1 MKASIVESV
10 IGVLGFNGKNKLV
23 ERILFPK
30 NAEAIASILRRIQG
44 GEATSEV
51 LELVE
56 RLRKRGYNV
65 FVFESEA
72 LSKSVHEKLGADVE
86 VEKPSAAG
94 EALRKKLGKIA
105 VEVGFADKPD
115 RVRTLIHDVS
125 VALTRG
131 GVKKAAEKR
140 DLLIIQ
146 AIQALDDVDKTLNLF
161 SSRLREW
168 YGLHF
173 PELNRLMEK
182 HEMYLRLVA
191 DLGDRSA
198 FTLENLEKEGVPAD
212 KIKIVAEASKS
223 SMGASVAEEDLE
235 KIREMCRNMLELYKI
250 RDSLETYIDN
260 TMKTVTPNIHSLV
273 GASLGAR
280 LIALA
285 GGLENLA
292 KRPASTIQVLGA
304 EKALFRAL
312 RTGAKPPKHGVIFQ
326 HQDIHSAER
335 WQRGK
340 IARALAGKLAIAARL
355 DAFSGEYLGDAL
367 KIDFEKRVAEIQEK
381 HKQPLSPPRKGGTTV
396 RKS

>member
-1 MKASIVESV
+1 MKAAIVESV
-10 IGVLGFNGKNKLV
+10 IGIFGFNEKNKLV
-23 ERILFPK
+23 DKVLFPK
-30 NAEAIASILRRIQG
+30 NAEAIASILGRIQH
-44 GEATSEV
+44 GETTDEA
-51 LELVE
+51 LELIE
-56 RLRKRGYNV
+56 RLSKKGYNT

-72 LSKSVHEKLGADVE
+72 LSKLVHEKMGVDVE

-94 EALRKKLGKIA
+94 EVLRKNLGKIA

-115 RVRTLIHDVS
+115 SIRTLIRDVS
-125 VALTRG
+125 VALTRV
-131 GVKKAAEKR
+131 GVKRAAEKR
-140 DLLIIQ
+140 DLLIAQ

-173 PELNRLMEK
+173 PELNRLVEK
-182 HEMYLRLVA
+182 HEMYLKLVA
-191 DLGDRSA
+191 DLGGRSA
-198 FTLENLEKEGVPAD
+198 FTLGNLEKEKVPAD
-212 KIKIVAEASKS
+212 KIENIVEAANT
-223 SMGASVAEEDLE
+223 SMGASIAEEDLE
-235 KIREMCRNMLELYKI
+235 KIREMCRNAIELYKI
-250 RDSLETYIDN
+250 RDDLETYIDN

-273 GASLGAR
+273 GAPLGAR

-312 RTGAKPPKHGVIFQ
+312 KTGAKPPKHGVIFQ

-355 DAFSGEYLGDAL
+355 DAFSGARRGEAL
-367 KIDFEKRVAEIQEK
+367 RAEFERRVAEIQEK
-381 HKQPLSPPRKGGTTV
+381 HKQTPSPPRKRESTV